1 VFFIVVV
8 SYLFVIKVHIIIMS
22 NKNKMLIVD
31 KKDLKRLMS
40 EKKSIAAR
48 NEKKIES
55 RFAKYPF
62 LR

>member
-1 VFFIVVV
+1 
-8 SYLFVIKVHIIIMS
+8 
-22 NKNKMLIVD
+22 MLVVD

-40 EKKSIAAR
+40 EKKSIAAK

-62 LR
+62 VYESGMPENRRTPQDSIERPQDT